1 MIGKNNFMIE
11 QKESNQINI
20 NTELAKERTHG
31 AYDRTMMAWVRTALA
46 LIGFGIGIFEFANK
60 SSGETIFKSSEI
72 VGLLLI
78 ILGMISM
85 VLAIQ
90 ENKTNH
96 ESLLNPNFKYVHK
109 TSLGVKIGYALIGI
123 GVIALINIII
133 KIAGQ

>member
-1 MIGKNNFMIE
+1 MNDQMEK
-11 QKESNQINI
+11 QSNQASI

-60 SSGETIFKSSEI
+60 SGGESIFKSSEI

-78 ILGMISM
+78 ILGVISM
-85 VLAIQ
+85 VLAIK

-109 TSLGVKIGYALIGI
+109 TSLGVKIGYALIFIGI
-123 GVIALINIII
+123 IALISIIT
-133 KIAGQ
+133 KIIG

>member
-1 MIGKNNFMIE
+1 ME
-11 QKESNQINI
+11 RHSNQANI

-60 SSGETIFKSSEI
+60 SGGESIFKSSEI

-78 ILGMISM
+78 ILGVISM
-85 VLAIQ
+85 VLAIK

-109 TSLGVKIGYALIGI
+109 TSLGIKIGYALILI
-123 GVIALINIII
+123 GVIALINIIT
-133 KIAGQ
+133 KIIG

>member
-1 MIGKNNFMIE
+1 MSDQIE
-11 QKESNQINI
+11 KQSNQANI

-60 SSGETIFKSSEI
+60 TGGESIFKSSETI
-72 VGLLLI
+72 GLLLI
-78 ILGMISM
+78 ILGVISM
-85 VLAIQ
+85 VMAIK

-109 TSLGVKIGYALIGI
+109 TSLGVKIGYALIII

-133 KIAGQ
+133 KIIG